1 MHGASRAAG
10 ADGPRWRLSTILVT
24 DGEQR
29 SALAVVRSLGRAGYR
44 VVVAARGR
52 RSLAGAS
59 RWTAARIATPDP
71 LADPTAFVDAIA
83 DGVAAHG
90 ARIVIPV
97 TDASAL
103 ALLACRQRLAPA
115 IVPMPDVMTF
125 QRISDKGALRGHAE
139 RVGLAFPP
147 QHEARDL
154 AEARALAATL
164 RYPVVLKPSRSV
176 GEVNG
181 ERIKMSIR
189 HASGPAALEAHL
201 DTLPAQAYPLLLQ
214 QRIVGPGVGVFLLRW
229 NGDRVATFMHRRVRE
244 KPPSGGVSV
253 YAESI
258 APDEPLIARA
268 TALLD
273 AFDWCGV
280 AMVEC
285 KVDRATGTPYLME
298 VNGRFWGSL
307 QLAIDAGV
315 DFPTLLVRRALGEDV
330 RGSEPYRVGVRG
342 RWWWG
347 EVDHLLARLRHS
359 NAALALPPDAP
370 GRARAVADFVGS
382 CVRFAPDQVFRIGDP
397 APFVLESARWLARSA

>member
-1 MHGASRAAG
+1 
-10 ADGPRWRLSTILVT
+10 LSTILVT

-59 RWTAARIATPDP
+59 RWAAANVITPDP
-71 LADPTAFVDAIA
+71 LADPSAFVEAVANAIA
-83 DGVAAHG
+83 AHE

-103 ALLACRQRLAPA
+103 TLLACRQRLAPA
-115 IVPMPDVMTF
+115 IIPMPEVTTF
-125 QRISDKGALRGHAE
+125 QRISDKGALREHAE
-139 RVGLAFPP
+139 RAGLAFPP
-147 QHEARDL
+147 QHDVRDV

-164 RYPVVLKPSRSV
+164 RYPIVLKPSRSV
-176 GEVNG
+176 GEANG
-181 ERIKMSIR
+181 ARVKMSVR

-214 QRIVGPGVGVFLLRW
+214 QRIVGPGVGVFVLRW
-229 NGDRVATFMHRRVRE
+229 NGERVATFMHQRLRE

-253 YAESI
+253 YAESV
-258 APDEPLIARA
+258 APDADLIARA
-268 TALLD
+268 ASLLD
-273 AFDWCGV
+273 DFDWSGV

-315 DFPTLLVRRALGEDV
+315 DFPVLLVRLALGESV
-330 RGSEPYRVGVRG
+330 RGPDQYRAGLGG

-347 EVDHLLARLRHS
+347 EVDHVLARLRRS
-359 NAALALPPDAP
+359 NAALALPSDAP
-370 GRARAVADFVGS
+370 GRARAVVDFLGS
-382 CVRFAPDQVFRIGDP
+382 CLRFAPDQVFRLSDP
-397 APFVLESARWLARSA
+397 MPFFLESVRWLARSA